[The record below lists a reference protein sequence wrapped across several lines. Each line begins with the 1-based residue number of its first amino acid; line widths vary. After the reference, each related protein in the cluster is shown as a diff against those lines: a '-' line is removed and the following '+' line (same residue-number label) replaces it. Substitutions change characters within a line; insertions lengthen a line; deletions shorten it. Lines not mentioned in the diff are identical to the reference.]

1 MTQLEEAVRHI
12 ALDSVPQAEKIR
24 LAILLKVARLATHP
38 AVYPPDK
45 YKKDNNG
52 NFRAFELYRYRIS
65 YYESATEIRILRVR
79 HTSREPKEY

>member
-1 MTQLEEAVRHI
+1 MEEAIKHI
-12 ALDSVPQAEKIR
+12 ALDSIQQAEKVR
-24 LAILLKVARLATHP
+24 LTILLKVARLATHP